1 LSEFFTDYAIFSGIF
16 SMAPPDPLQNS
27 AVIDWLEVEK
37 AVEAFES
44 ARLKNRGTLLRDYLP
59 SHDHP
64 LFYRVLREMIRIEL
78 EDSWSHDKAIPLE
91 HYRHEFPDLFKDLD
105 GLGDLAFEEYRLRKQ
120 AGEPVTPADYERRY
134 GIDASDWPEW
144 SLPLTEGES
153 SARPIAHERQP
164 GAQNP
169 SLEAAAQSYLRLR
182 LDSDSVSVGNLN
194 SWRASCTAEPEKV
207 QFFRD
212 LHLSAPEKASFLA
225 EGLAQLPEAGSEFL
239 GFRLI
244 SELGRGAFG
253 RVYLARQ
260 GDLAGRSVALKVA
273 ADVFDE
279 SQTLAKLQHT
289 NIVPIYSIHKS
300 GKLQAVCMPY
310 FGTTTLADILTHVE
324 SQPSLPDSGK
334 FVVSTLNNRR
344 VSTRK
349 QEKSNSK
356 FETPALT
363 GEVAQVTPAV
373 IPDTADG
380 KGILHQL
387 AGYSYAQAVLWM
399 ASRLADGLHHA
410 HERGILHR
418 DLKPANILLTD
429 EGQPMLLD
437 FNLSADLKNEAH
449 RATVG
454 GTLPYMAPEHL
465 EAFRG
470 RQHVMDA
477 RSDLYALG
485 VMMYELLAGKGP
497 FPTYRGESDAVLAR
511 LVDDR
516 MRGAGSLR
524 QYNPAVTPATDAII
538 QRCLAP
544 EPDNRYQSAG
554 ELHEDLERQL
564 NNLPLKHTPEP
575 SLGERTRKWMRRH
588 PRLASTTSVGTA
600 AVLLILMLV
609 TGLVMR
615 DRQVARL
622 QAANT
627 YNQFRKEFPETVFWL
642 SSRHEDAGQVR
653 KGDEACRKTLALY
666 GLPENPDW
674 QTLPVVRNLGRED
687 REKLQDD
694 LGELLLLL
702 GKSTSLQADY
712 YAGPEKKEEKLA
724 LAMNLTSQAEAC
736 YGPDRVPRALLEQRG
751 VLAARLGKEREAQ
764 AITALL
770 RDFSRTT
777 PRDTFLDAHRLTI
790 DGNFRQALGALRKTT
805 QDNPA
810 NFPAWFVRGNC
821 LHEILRNSEAI
832 GCYNVCVALR
842 PDFAPSWR
850 NRGLAYLEIRNFR
863 QAIDDFGKALELDP
877 DSVMAHI
884 NRSRAREFLRDF
896 PGAIAD
902 LDAALQLKGCPT
914 RVYYLRASVRSQN
927 GDKAGADEDLA
938 RCLKEEPVTDMDW
951 MTRGRVKVDKDP
963 EGALADFNRALELNP
978 RSFDALQNKG
988 ALLSVLHR
996 DADSLE
1002 TMNQAVRFYPD
1013 SAMTRGGRGVLLAR
1027 IGERKQAIA
1036 DGEQALLQ
1044 DNDPSTLYQV
1054 ACIYALTSKIENLD
1068 RLKAL
1073 QLLSGALRTGFG
1085 LDMVDTDTDLD
1096 PIRKLPEFIS
1106 LVKAA
1111 RALASGAAQPNG
1123 R

>member
-1 LSEFFTDYAIFSGIF
+1 
-16 SMAPPDPLQNS
+16 MAPLDPFQNH

-44 ARLKNRGTLLRDYLP
+44 ARIANRGVLLRDYLP
-59 SHDHP
+59 SSDHP
-64 LFYRVLREMIRIEL
+64 LFERVLREMIRVEL
-78 EDSWSHDKAIPLE
+78 EASWSHGDAIPLE
-91 HYRHEFPDLFKDLD
+91 HYREEYPDLFKDIE
-105 GLGDLAFEEYRLRKQ
+105 GLGDLAFEEYRLRRL
-120 AGEPVTPADYERRY
+120 AGEQVTPGDYECRY

-144 SLPLTEGES
+144 NRPLARAG
-153 SARPIAHERQP
+153 SAVRPLADPGQP
-164 GAQNP
+164 PARNP

-182 LDSDSVSVGNLN
+182 LDSKSLSVDNLN
-194 SWRASCTAEPEKV
+194 SWRASYAAEPEKAA
-207 QFFRD
+207 FFRD
-212 LHLSAPEKASFLA
+212 LHLSAPEKASLLA
-225 EGLAQLPEAGSEFL
+225 EGLAQLPEAGTEFL

-253 RVYLARQ
+253 RVYLAKQ

-310 FGTTTLADILTHVE
+310 FGTTTLADILSHVE
-324 SQPSLPDSGK
+324 SQPSLPNSGK

-344 VSTRK
+344 ASTQK
-349 QEKSNSK
+349 QEKPGRK
-356 FETPALT
+356 IEVPLVTGDHQQATPAAIL
-363 GEVAQVTPAV
+363 EP
-373 IPDTADG
+373 ADG
-380 KGILHQL
+380 EGILHQL

-437 FNLSADLKNEAH
+437 FNLSADLKSDAH

-470 RQHVMDA
+470 REHIMDA

-485 VMMYELLAGKGP
+485 VMVYELLAGKRP
-497 FPTYRGESDAVLAR
+497 FPTYRGEPDAVLAK

-516 MRGAGSLR
+516 MKGAGSLR
-524 QYNPAVTPATDAII
+524 QHNPAVTPAMDAIVR
-538 QRCLAP
+538 RCLAP
-544 EPDNRYQSAG
+544 NLKNRYQSAG

-564 NNLPLKHTPEP
+564 KNLPLKHTPEP
-575 SLGERTRKWMRRH
+575 SLRERTRKWMRRH

-600 AVLLILMLV
+600 AVLMILMLV
-609 TGLVMR
+609 AGLVMR

-622 QAANT
+622 QAT
-627 YNQFRKEFPETVFWL
+627 DTFVHFGKEFPKAIFYL
-642 SSRHEDAGQVR
+642 SNRHEDAVQVQ
-653 KGDEACRKTLALY
+653 KGEEAGRKTLALY
-666 GLPENPDW
+666 DLPDNPDW
-674 QTLPVVRNLGRED
+674 ETLPVVRNLNPKD
-687 REKLQDD
+687 RERLKGD
-694 LGELLLLL
+694 LAQLLLLL
-702 GKSTSLQADY
+702 GKSTLVEAEFF
-712 YAGPEKKEEKLA
+712 AVPEQREEKLQ
-724 LAMNLTSQAEAC
+724 LAMNLTSLAETC
-736 YGPDRVPRALLEQRG
+736 YGADGAPKALLEQRRT
-751 VLAARLGKEREAQ
+751 LASKLGKKREAE
-764 AITALL
+764 AIAALL
-770 RDFSRTT
+770 HGFGRTT
-777 PRDTFLDAHRLTI
+777 ASDSFLEAHKLTI
-790 DGNFRQALGALRKTT
+790 DGNFRQALDALRKAT

-842 PDFAPSWR
+842 PDFAQSWR

-863 QAIDDFGKALELDP
+863 QAIDDFNKALELEP
-877 DSVMAHI
+877 DSVIAHI
-884 NRSRAREFLRDF
+884 NRSRAREFLQDL

-902 LDAALQLKGCPT
+902 LDAALQIKGCPT
-914 RVYYLRASVRSQN
+914 RVYYLRASVRRLN
-927 GDKAGADEDLA
+927 GDKVGADQDIA
-938 RCLKEEPVTDMDW
+938 RCLKETPSNDADW
-951 MTRGRVKVDKDP
+951 MTRGRVKVDIDP
-963 EGALADFNRALELNP
+963 QGALADFDQAIKLNA
-978 RSFDALQNKG
+978 RNFDALQNKA
-988 ALLSVLHR
+988 ALLSVLHK
-996 DADSLE
+996 DDKSLE
-1002 TMNQAVRFYPD
+1002 TMNDAVRCYPD
-1013 SAMTRGGRGVLLAR
+1013 SALTRGGRGVLLAR
-1027 IGERKQAIA
+1027 IGKRDEAIA
-1036 DGEQALLQ
+1036 DGEEALLI

-1054 ACIYALTSKIENLD
+1054 ACIFALTSKPGNLD
-1068 RLKAL
+1068 RERAL

-1085 LDMVDTDTDLD
+1085 LDMVDKDIDLD
-1096 PIRKLPEFIS
+1096 PLRKLPEFIN

-1111 RALASGAAQPNG
+1111 RALAGGGAQPNG